1 MSRMAKQRAFVVGN
15 DIRVKTKKLNGTDLD
30 FWVQDNTKKMRDT
43 VFNVQSS
50 LKELND
56 FSIPTV
62 VFLKNQGFLVLL
74 GMITNRIF
82 YL

>member
-43 VFNVQSS
+43 VFNV
-50 LKELND
+50 
-56 FSIPTV
+56 
-62 VFLKNQGFLVLL
+62 
-74 GMITNRIF
+74 
-82 YL
+82 

>member
-56 FSIPTV
+56 SWF
-62 VFLKNQGFLVLL
+62 
-74 GMITNRIF
+74 
-82 YL
+82 